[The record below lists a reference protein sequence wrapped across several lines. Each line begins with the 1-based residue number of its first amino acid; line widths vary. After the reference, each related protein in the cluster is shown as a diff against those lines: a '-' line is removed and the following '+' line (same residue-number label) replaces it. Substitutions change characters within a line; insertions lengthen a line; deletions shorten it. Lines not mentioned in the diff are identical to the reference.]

1 MVTNVSLRSIP
12 HFYILN
18 HPRRIHH
25 RNNVAS
31 HDSSC
36 KNLINILANM
46 MLPCMPNFVKY
57 KNFAGQLES
66 KDEKFVVCVATKSCS
81 TRKKKT
87 NKKLLYKQMKTWAVT
102 KQLTNCRVH
111 SHRKPL
117 EETLSVWM
125 TTGRLFM
132 IINETINPPKK
143 IFNRNFTF
151 HNESKFA
158 FISLERDEI
167 CGGPQTDVRGP
178 EAEALCFPPHAKWF
192 L

>member
-36 KNLINILANM
+36 KNLLNILANM

-81 TRKKKT
+81 TRKKKQ
-87 NKKLLYKQMKTWAVT
+87 KQKVA
-102 KQLTNCRVH
+102 L
-111 SHRKPL
+111 
-117 EETLSVWM
+117 
-125 TTGRLFM
+125 
-132 IINETINPPKK
+132 
-143 IFNRNFTF
+143 
-151 HNESKFA
+151 
-158 FISLERDEI
+158 
-167 CGGPQTDVRGP
+167 QTD
-178 EAEALCFPPHAKWF
+178 EDLSCDETANQL
-192 L
+192 